1 MKKLFGLELKMMM
14 LISYSQL
21 LPKNKLIT
29 LNPYSKMV
37 KRHIYKDNWIIEF
50 TPTCF
55 HAFIL
60 NVDDDVEDK
69 TFLSLEKAKEW
80 IDKNSKSK

>member
-1 MKKLFGLELKMMM
+1 MAK
-14 LISYSQL
+14 Q
-21 LPKNKLIT
+21 
-29 LNPYSKMV
+29 
-37 KRHIYKDNWIIEF
+37 HIYKDNWIIEF

>member
-29 LNPYSKMV
+29 LNPYSKMA
-37 KRHIYKDNWIIEF
+37 KPHIYKDNWIIEF
-50 TPTCF
+50 TPSCF

-60 NVDDDVEDK
+60 NMDEDVEDK

>member
-1 MKKLFGLELKMMM
+1 MA
-14 LISYSQL
+14 
-21 LPKNKLIT
+21 
-29 LNPYSKMV
+29 

-55 HAFIL
+55 QAFIL

-69 TFLSLEKAKEW
+69 TLLSLEKAKEW

>member
-1 MKKLFGLELKMMM
+1 MKKLFGLELKMM
-14 LISYSQL
+14 LISFS
-21 LPKNKLIT
+21 LPQPNSKLIT
-29 LNPYSKMV
+29 LNPFSKMA
-37 KRHIYKDNWIIEF
+37 KQHIYKNNWIIEF

-60 NVDDDVEDK
+60 NMDEDVEDK

>member
-29 LNPYSKMV
+29 LNPYSKMA
-37 KRHIYKDNWIIEF
+37 KQHIYKDNWIIEF

-55 HAFIL
+55 HAFVL
-60 NVDDDVEDK
+60 NMDEDVEDK

-80 IDKNSKSK
+80 IDKNIKSK

>member
-1 MKKLFGLELKMMM
+1 MMA
-14 LISYSQL
+14 
-21 LPKNKLIT
+21 
-29 LNPYSKMV
+29 

-50 TPTCF
+50 THTCF

-60 NVDDDVEDK
+60 NIDEDVEDK

>member
-1 MKKLFGLELKMMM
+1 MAK
-14 LISYSQL
+14 Q
-21 LPKNKLIT
+21 
-29 LNPYSKMV
+29 
-37 KRHIYKDNWIIEF
+37 HIYKNNWIIEF

-80 IDKNSKSK
+80 IDKNIKSK

>member
-1 MKKLFGLELKMMM
+1 
-14 LISYSQL
+14 
-21 LPKNKLIT
+21 
-29 LNPYSKMV
+29 MV
-37 KRHIYKDNWIIEF
+37 KRHIYKYNWIIEF

-80 IDKNSKSK
+80 IDKNSK